1 MNKNKKNKQNKNKQ
15 PKRDAADDFIG
26 MLNTLLP
33 DAVDDPDFNH

>member
-33 DAVDDPDFNH
+33 DTVDDPDFDH